1 MIIKFF
7 NSNKSHINNA
17 FAYLLNEKRTNDKT
31 ALLLKG
37 SVELAKNIAN
47 QTPNKKIN
55 YYSGVLSFAE
65 KNDLL
70 TYEQK
75 QKIMNDFEKVV
86 IPNDE
91 VLERSNWTWI
101 EHSDKNRL
109 ELNFILNT
117 NLENFDNELKSKNL
131 SIYHKFAIKRLDLF
145 RDLVDLKF
153 KLKSPKDT
161 GATVNLHRSNGDRY
175 HQKTALAQEI
185 NEIVKS
191 EKIEGR
197 GQLIDILKQK
207 YAQKYEISAIKKS
220 SITFL
225 VNGKKIRLEKGLF
238 EENADYKHI
247 NKRKFL
253 ESKIFDDDA
262 QKFDDIS
269 IKLGD
274 ELEKIA
280 NEQQKKY
287 LGEKTDENKPKT
299 NIGNNAKFGP
309 GRNVHERTD
318 GNFLSNSVIGFG
330 KNNARFVGRSSE
342 NSTRG
347 NIRGIETAIREIEEN
362 ELAGTVAKIITDFGQ
377 TVGELGKIS
386 ERNSKNIEFFDRG
399 RNRGPRN
406 DKRKKYGEWRTK
418 YTKKLASGDEKKPKN
433 SYEDFLKNRKE
444 FLENR
449 LKRLDSTEEKLK
461 NKICFLNE
469 KRHTSRYAGAKNPE
483 YTCHTIKDENQR
495 SQCEQEYQKA
505 LSEAMI
511 VNYRAAM
518 LIYREITLK
527 ILETK
532 EKIRNLEEIRVEVWE
547 MYNQHNQKI
556 FEFEERQ
563 EKYKNRKNKP
573 NFK

>member
-1 MIIKFF
+1 M
-7 NSNKSHINNA
+7 
-17 FAYLLNEKRTNDKT
+17 LNEKRTQNQT
-31 ALLLKG
+31 AKLLKG
-37 SVELAKNIAN
+37 SVDLAKSIAN

-65 KNDLL
+65 KNDSL

-75 QKIMNDFEKVV
+75 QKIMSDFEKVV
-86 IPNDE
+86 IPNNEIRD
-91 VLERSNWTWI
+91 RSNWTWI

-117 NLENFDNELKSKNL
+117 NLENFDNQLKSINL

-153 KLKSPKDT
+153 KLKSPKDK

-175 HQKTALAQEI
+175 HQKTTLANEI

-191 EKIEGR
+191 EKIDGR

-207 YAQKYEISAIKKS
+207 HAQKYEILAIKKS
-220 SITFL
+220 SMTFL

-262 QKFDDIS
+262 QKIDDIS

-287 LGEKTDENKPKT
+287 LKEKNDENKPKT
-299 NIGNNAKFGP
+299 DIRNNEQFEFGGNLHKREN
-309 GRNVHERTD
+309 
-318 GNFLSNSVIGFG
+318 GNFLSNSIERFAENNGGFAERSY
-330 KNNARFVGRSSE
+330 KNSNGPNFD
-342 NSTRG
+342 
-347 NIRGIETAIREIEEN
+347 GITKAIREYEEIRV
-362 ELAGTVAKIITDFGQ
+362 AGTIEKHLERFGQ
-377 TVGELGKIS
+377 KVGELGKINK
-386 ERNSKNIEFFDRG
+386 RNGEIIEFFDRG
-399 RNRGPRN
+399 RNRGPGN
-406 DKRKKYGEWRTK
+406 NKHKKYGEWRTK
-418 YTKKLASGDEKKPKN
+418 YTEKINLSDEKKPKN
-433 SYEDFLKNRKE
+433 SYEDFLKSRKN

-449 LKRLDSTEEKLK
+449 LKRLDGIEEKLK

-469 KRHTSRYAGAKNPE
+469 KRQTSRYAGARNPT

-495 SQCEQEYQKA
+495 SECEQQYQKA
-505 LSEAMI
+505 MAEAMI

-532 EKIRNLEEIRVEVWE
+532 EKIKNLEEIRVEVWE

-556 FEFEERQ
+556 YEFEEKQ
-563 EKYKNRKNKP
+563 EKYKNRKNKM